1 MNNRKKLRIGILD
14 FSGVDVATV
23 TTVGMYKKANPGLVL
38 REAIKKRG
46 HTPVIYKVAKCQ
58 MFFHGRKA
66 EILYNDKKIKNCDV
80 LIPRVSINRDVD
92 LEISII
98 KQFQLMGVPVLNE
111 YLPVA
116 RAKNKL
122 RTLQI
127 LTKKNIPVPKTI
139 VVRKLEYIDEA
150 IKKIGG
156 YPVVLKTPFGTWGAG
171 VVLVESRRSMYSAL
185 DIIWKNL
192 LSNIML
198 IQEYIAEASGTDYRA
213 FVVGDK
219 VVASMKRTSKTGD
232 FRSNLHLG
240 GEGIKVKLTDE
251 EERLAVRASQ
261 ALGLKISGVDILR
274 SNKGPLIMEV
284 NAQPGTTG
292 ISSVTGIDVPAE
304 IVKYAEIFAAK
315 KLSGK

>member
-1 MNNRKKLRIGILD
+1 MD
-14 FSGVDVATV
+14 YSGVIVPSV
-23 TTVGMYKKANPGLVL
+23 PTVGMYKKANPNQVL

-46 HTPVIYKVAKCQ
+46 HIPLTYKVGKCQ
-58 MFFHGRKA
+58 MFFHGRKS
-66 EILYNDKKIKNCDV
+66 EILYNNKKINNCDV
-80 LIPRVSINRDVD
+80 LIPRVSVNRDVD

-98 KQFQLMGVPVLNE
+98 KQFQVMGTPVLNE

-127 LTKKNIPVPKTI
+127 LTKNNVPVPKTI
-139 VVRKLEYIDEA
+139 VVRKLEFIDEA

-156 YPVVLKTPFGTWGAG
+156 YPVILKTPFGTWGAG

-192 LSNIML
+192 STNIIL
-198 IQEYIAEASGTDYRA
+198 IQEYVAEASGTDYRA

-219 VVASMKRTSKTGD
+219 VVASMKRVAKTGD

-240 GEGIKVKLTDE
+240 GEGIKVKLTEE
-251 EERLAVRASQ
+251 EERLAVRATQ

-284 NAQPGTTG
+284 NAQPGITG
-292 ISSVTGIDVPAE
+292 ITSVTGVDVAAE

-315 KLSGK
+315 KQAAK